1 MTALLNVDCGITR
14 LRSTAQAFPGTFCFT
29 IFPRWRSR
37 KWWCWVRTVFSLNV
51 DYRKFLLR
59 GQYWQRVFLSFV
71 YSQLLLAF
79 SDLLFPCMSC
89 GIVIFTIVLSLY
101 CNYLSSH
108 VQNSIPQLPC
118 KPDFLTQTHTF
129 QYFPTILS
137 VQLQVSILFRLKCEI
152 ISKST
157 CSTSFQCCSM
167 SSKVRFCS
175 KPF

>member
-1 MTALLNVDCGITR
+1 MVSEFAGRLHNDCVVECGLWDHSAEIDGTSISRHLL
-14 LRSTAQAFPGTFCFT
+14 FT

-59 GQYWQRVFLSFV
+59 GQYWQRVFCLCLLSASPCF
-71 YSQLLLAF
+71 LWFAF
-79 SDLLFPCMSC
+79 SCMSC

-118 KPDFLTQTHTF
+118 SLIFSLKPTHFSTF
-129 QYFPTILS
+129 PLYFP
-137 VQLQVSILFRLKCEI
+137 
-152 ISKST
+152 
-157 CSTSFQCCSM
+157 CSYKFPSFSG
-167 SSKVRFCS
+167 
-175 KPF
+175 